1 MNDRIFRRMLAVGAV
16 LIIAT
21 FVGVIIT
28 LGQQAWPL
36 FQSEGGGFLTGTEW
50 NPVTSRFGALP
61 FMLGTV
67 LTSLLALM
75 LAIPFSLGTGI
86 LLGEYISHPSLRTFL
101 NTMVNVIASIPSV
114 VFGLWGID
122 VIVPRVRAL
131 ALRVGAPPYGS
142 GILSASLVLAIMII
156 PYMTSMTREALRN
169 VPSALREGAY
179 ALGLTKY
186 EVITG
191 VSVPGAWQGISA
203 GILLSLGR
211 ALGETM
217 AVTMLIGNA
226 TRIPTSLFSLGN
238 TIASVIASQFNE
250 AASDLHRAAMMA
262 LALLLLVITMAAGWV
277 GRTLMRKDTMA
288 YGR

>member
-1 MNDRIFRRMLAVGAV
+1 MNDRIFRGMLAAGAV
-16 LIIAT
+16 IIVAV
-21 FVGVIIT
+21 FAGFIIT
-28 LGQQAWPL
+28 LTQQAWPL
-36 FQSEGGGFLTGTEW
+36 FKAEGAQFLTGMEW
-50 NPVTSRFGALP
+50 NPVTSRFGAMP
-61 FMLGTV
+61 FMIGTIM
-67 LTSLLALM
+67 TSLLALAI
-75 LAIPFSLGTGI
+75 AIPFSLGTGI
-86 LLGEYISHPSLRTFL
+86 MLGEYVAHPGLRAFL
-101 NTMVNVIASIPSV
+101 NTMVNIIASIPSV

-122 VIVPRVRAL
+122 VIVPAVRTL
-131 ALRVGAPPYGS
+131 ALRIGAPPYGS

-169 VPSALREGAY
+169 IQPGQREGAY

-191 VSVPGAWQGISA
+191 VSIPGAWQSISA

-217 AVTMLIGNA
+217 AITMLIGNA

-250 AASDLHRAAMMA
+250 AASDLHRSAMMA
-262 LALLLLVITMAAGWV
+262 LALLLLVITMSAGWI
-277 GRTLMRKDTMA
+277 GRTLMRKGAGA